1 MRQPKKYPLSN
12 SFVLCQTEH
21 QRLSIAAILV
31 KGVLNL
37 ALPKH
42 CENQVPQRLNGDKE
56 KDVAVDHETDRQTL
70 TRNCKKNWT
79 QQ

>member
-31 KGVLNL
+31 KGVLSL
-37 ALPKH
+37 ALPKRY
-42 CENQVPQRLNGDKE
+42 ENQVPQKLNGDKE
-56 KDVAVDHETDRQTL
+56 KGVSVDHEKDRPTL
-70 TRNCKKNWT
+70 TRNCKKDWT

>member
-12 SFVLCQTEH
+12 SFVLYQTEH

-31 KGVLNL
+31 RGVLNL
-37 ALPKH
+37 ALPIR
-42 CENQVPQRLNGDKE
+42 CENQIPQRLNGDKE
-56 KDVAVDHETDRQTL
+56 KDVAVDHDKDRQTR